1 MLQNPLF
8 RWVDIRLETVGQ
20 ATVFLA
26 TLLPLVAGSNAAT
39 LGLSVSSSVLFVST
53 VNNLFRAFSNV
64 EADILAAERFRDTM
78 DIPQVVEN
86 YFTFNTFFIHIRLLN
101 R

>member
-26 TLLPLVAGSNAAT
+26 TCLPFLAGSNAAT
-39 LGLSVSSSVLFVST
+39 LGLSVSSSVLFVTT